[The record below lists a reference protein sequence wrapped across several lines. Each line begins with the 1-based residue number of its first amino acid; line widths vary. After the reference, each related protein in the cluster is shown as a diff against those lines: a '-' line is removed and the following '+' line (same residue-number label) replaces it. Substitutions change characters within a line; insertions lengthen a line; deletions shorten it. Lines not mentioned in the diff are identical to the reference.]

1 MMRILRRRM
10 GKARQQI
17 EACREPSIMSAQLP
31 VTMRKTMSERFH
43 TLVEL
48 MAALRAPDGCPW
60 DRKQTHESLK
70 PYLLEETYEVLEILD
85 RQDRK
90 KLPEELGDVL
100 LQVLFHSQIASEA
113 GSFTIE
119 AVLEQLADKLIRR
132 HPHVFKNGSSDTI
145 PTNADQVVMRWED
158 IKRTERQASGRP
170 DSVLGG
176 VPQTLP
182 ALLRAY
188 QIQARA
194 ARVGFDWTHDTKGF
208 DQVLGKIEEEIQE
221 LRAAIRSPASNQSEQ
236 NDASSTERQA
246 QIVAEFGDVVF
257 SLVNLARFI
266 KVNPEDALRQ
276 AINRFVERFQFIE
289 ARAVESGRAVGDL
302 SFAEMDR
309 LWEEAKKQNPVT
321 RTEEGRHE

>member
-1 MMRILRRRM
+1 
-10 GKARQQI
+10 
-17 EACREPSIMSAQLP
+17 MSVKLGL
-31 VTMRKTMSERFH
+31 TMSRTMSERFH
-43 TLVEL
+43 TLVDL

-85 RQDRK
+85 RQDRA

-119 AVLEQLADKLIRR
+119 DVLEQLADKLIRR
-132 HPHVFKNGSSDTI
+132 HPHVFERGDAHLTPK
-145 PTNADQVVMRWED
+145 NADQVVARWEE
-158 IKRTERQASGRP
+158 IKRTERQAAGQP
-170 DSVLGG
+170 HSVLDG

-188 QIQARA
+188 QLQARA
-194 ARVGFDWTHDTKGF
+194 SRVGFDWTHDAKGF
-208 DQVLGKIEEEIQE
+208 DQILGKIEEEIQE
-221 LRAAIRSPASNQSEQ
+221 LRAAIRVPASDQA
-236 NDASSTERQA
+236 DPDTGAATARQA

-276 AINRFVERFQFIE
+276 SANRFVERFHFIE
-289 ARAVESGRAVGDL
+289 AQAAMSGRAIGDL

-309 LWEEAKKQNPVT
+309 WWEEAKKQNPVT
-321 RTEEGRHE
+321 VTEEHRHE

>member
-1 MMRILRRRM
+1 
-10 GKARQQI
+10 
-17 EACREPSIMSAQLP
+17 
-31 VTMRKTMSERFH
+31 MSERFH
-43 TLVEL
+43 TLVNL
-48 MAALRAPDGCPW
+48 MASLRAPDGCPW

-85 RQDRK
+85 RQDRA

-119 AVLEQLADKLIRR
+119 DVLEQLADKLIRR
-132 HPHVFKNGSSDTI
+132 HPHVFRNGAADPT

-170 DSVLGG
+170 DSVLDG

-194 ARVGFDWTHDTKGF
+194 SRVGFDWTHDAKGF

-221 LRAAIRSPASNQSEQ
+221 LRIAIRSPASNQTEPHST
-236 NDASSTERQA
+236 ASTERHT

-266 KVNPEDALRQ
+266 NVNPEDALRQ
-276 AINRFVERFQFIE
+276 AANRFVERFQFIE
-289 ARAVESGRAVGDL
+289 ARAIESGRAVGEL

-309 LWEEAKKQNPVT
+309 LWDEAKKQHPAT
-321 RTEEGRHE
+321 LTEERRHER

>member
-1 MMRILRRRM
+1 M
-10 GKARQQI
+10 GA
-17 EACREPSIMSAQLP
+17 
-31 VTMRKTMSERFH
+31 TMSERFH
-43 TLVEL
+43 TLVDL

-85 RQDRK
+85 RQDRT

-119 AVLEQLADKLIRR
+119 DVLAQLTDKLIRR
-132 HPHVFKNGSSDTI
+132 HPHVFGNGAGDTT
-145 PTNADQVVMRWED
+145 PTNADQVVARWED

-170 DSVLGG
+170 DSALDG

-194 ARVGFDWTHDTKGF
+194 SRVGFDWTHDAKGF

-221 LRAAIRSPASNQSEQ
+221 LRAAIRAPM
-236 NDASSTERQA
+236 SSQTGSDVGGATARQA
-246 QIVAEFGDVVF
+246 QIVAEFGDVLF

-276 AINRFVERFQFIE
+276 AANRFVERFQFIE
-289 ARAVESGRAVGDL
+289 GRATALGRTVANL

-309 LWEEAKKQNPVT
+309 LWEEAKKQNPATVT
-321 RTEEGRHE
+321 EDPRHE

>member
-1 MMRILRRRM
+1 
-10 GKARQQI
+10 
-17 EACREPSIMSAQLP
+17 
-31 VTMRKTMSERFH
+31 MRKTVSERFH
-43 TLVEL
+43 TLVDL

-70 PYLLEETYEVLEILD
+70 PYLLEETYEVLDILD
-85 RQDRK
+85 RQDRT

-119 AVLEQLADKLIRR
+119 DVLEQLADKLIRR
-132 HPHVFKNGSSDTI
+132 HAHVFGNGLLDRT
-145 PTNADQVVMRWED
+145 PTNADQVIARWDD

-170 DSVLGG
+170 DSVLDG
-176 VPQTLP
+176 VPATLP

-188 QIQARA
+188 QLQARA
-194 ARVGFDWTHDTKGF
+194 SRVGFDWTHDTKGF

-221 LRAAIRSPASNQSEQ
+221 FRVAIRAPVSNHTESDT
-236 NDASSTERQA
+236 DAATARQTK
-246 QIVAEFGDVVF
+246 IIAEFGDIVF

-276 AINRFVERFQFIE
+276 AANRFVERFQFIE
-289 ARAVESGRAVGDL
+289 AQAAASGRAVGDL

-309 LWEEAKKQNPVT
+309 LWDEAKKQNPATV
-321 RTEEGRHE
+321 TEERRHE